1 MRRRFLK
8 QLMMSFAAVAL
19 LGAQAEIAE
28 PETEELRLAREMMDG
43 LKNDW
48 SVEIDGVKINVTMA
62 LAC

>member
-19 LGAQAEIAE
+19 LGAQARITD
-28 PETEELRLAREMMDG
+28 PEAEELRRLEEMRVK
-43 LKNDW
+43 LNDW
-48 SVEIDGVKINVTMA
+48 SIEIDGVKINVKMA